1 MNPNIIYSAILFK
14 NIILVEY
21 SDYKIS
27 SHINLIKTL
36 SEDLKENEGIIE
48 FNNINCFYIKE
59 KEIKFITLVYKSF
72 PEKNVKDFLLSIK
85 DEFNNKINKEKKI
98 ENSNSITDFYL
109 KEYTDVLKEKMRFNQ
124 ENIETEDSVMEEDLI
139 NHHQEILNSFIKLL
153 DNDKYIEDF
162 KAEYLKDDSKLF
174 YMHSKKVRWYVKRKR
189 CIIILISVFCFLI
202 IVYIFIGLKCGFDL
216 NKCI

>member
-1 MNPNIIYSAILFK
+1 
-14 NIILVEY
+14 
-21 SDYKIS
+21 
-27 SHINLIKTL
+27 
-36 SEDLKENEGIIE
+36 
-48 FNNINCFYIKE
+48 
-59 KEIKFITLVYKSF
+59 
-72 PEKNVKDFLLSIK
+72 
-85 DEFNNKINKEKKI
+85 
-98 ENSNSITDFYL
+98 
-109 KEYTDVLKEKMRFNQ
+109 MRFNQ

-202 IVYIFIGLKCGFDL
+202 IDLFLIVYFELIL
-216 NKCI
+216 